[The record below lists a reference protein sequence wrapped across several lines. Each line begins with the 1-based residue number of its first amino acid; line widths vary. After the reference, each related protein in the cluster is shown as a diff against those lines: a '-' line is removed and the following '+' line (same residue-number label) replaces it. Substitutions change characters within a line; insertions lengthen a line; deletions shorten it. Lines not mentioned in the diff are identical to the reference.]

1 MGMSGGAGSFINIR
15 RSIRPAGRGEVL
27 ADQGAQP
34 LWATRR
40 RRTGRLTLRPTQWQF
55 LLAGVATVALAVVL
69 ITGVPGPWLAT
80 WAYLLALTSLAL
92 WVLIRAVAWPAVERG
107 DVAFEVV
114 ARTGRAGPDGRPAH
128 LQRMEGLVYFSHINV
143 TDLHYR
149 MRPLL
154 RQLAT
159 ERLADHGLSL
169 DRDER
174 VRERLGPDGWELLRP
189 DRREPVNR
197 TARGVEFPVL
207 RKIIDYI
214 EEL

>member
-15 RSIRPAGRGEVL
+15 RSIRPVSRGEAM
-27 ADQGAQP
+27 ADQGARP
-34 LWATRR
+34 LWAARR
-40 RRTGRLTLRPTQWQF
+40 RGRMVLRPSAWQF
-55 LLAGVATVALAVVL
+55 LLATLATLGLVVVL
-69 ITGVPGPWLAT
+69 VTGVPGPWLAT
-80 WAYLLALTSLAL
+80 WAYLLALSCLAL
-92 WVLIRAVAWPAVERG
+92 WVLIRGVRWPAADPG
-107 DVAFEVV
+107 DVTFERV
-114 ARTGRAGPDGRPAH
+114 ARTGRAGPEGRPAH

-149 MRPLL
+149 MRPTL
-154 RQLAT
+154 RGLCA

-174 VRERLGPDGWELLRP
+174 VKERLGPDCWELLRP
-189 DRREPVNR
+189 DRREPRDR

-207 RKIIDYI
+207 RKIVDYI